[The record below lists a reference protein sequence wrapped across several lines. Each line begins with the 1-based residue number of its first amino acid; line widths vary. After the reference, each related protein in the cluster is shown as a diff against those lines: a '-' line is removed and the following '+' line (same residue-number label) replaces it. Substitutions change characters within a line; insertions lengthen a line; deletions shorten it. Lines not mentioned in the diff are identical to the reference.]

1 MVQSIFETIGDVL
14 TEYVTAIS
22 GVFQNL
28 INIFYNAETG
38 LTLMGTLLLIGV
50 GIGIV
55 VWAFNLVRN
64 LISL

>member
-1 MVQSIFETIGDVL
+1 MVGHIFETIGQVL
-14 TEYVTAIS
+14 SEYVTAIS

>member
-1 MVQSIFETIGDVL
+1 MVGHIFDTIGEVL

-28 INIFYNAETG
+28 INIFYSAESG

>member
-1 MVQSIFETIGDVL
+1 MVGHIFETIGQVL

-22 GVFQNL
+22 GVFQN
-28 INIFYNAETG
+28 IISIFYNAETG
-38 LTLMGTLLLIGV
+38 LTLLGTLVLIGF
-50 GIGIV
+50 GIGVV

>member
-38 LTLMGTLLLIGV
+38 LTLMGTLVLIGV

>member
-1 MVQSIFETIGDVL
+1 MVQSIFETIGEVL